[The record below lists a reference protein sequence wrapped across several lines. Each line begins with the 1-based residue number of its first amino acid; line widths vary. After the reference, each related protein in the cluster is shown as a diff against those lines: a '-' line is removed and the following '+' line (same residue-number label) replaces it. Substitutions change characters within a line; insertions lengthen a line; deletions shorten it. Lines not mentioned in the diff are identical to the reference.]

1 MDQTEAL
8 PDDTLASIL
17 GRLPPCDLAASRC
30 VRKTWRAVVD
40 ARRLL
45 LPHLLPH
52 SLHGIFINYIDYES
66 PRCFSRPSTQK
77 PAIDCNL
84 DFLPGYAED
93 FDSIV
98 DHCNGLLL
106 YESDMNL
113 CSYVV
118 NPATRQWERLRYK
131 TDARHHL
138 AYLAFDPAVSP
149 HYEVL
154 LIPCVPDKVDPA
166 QDSMEWPPSSW
177 VFDVFSSSTRKW
189 LKRSFIRQGEAAGTV
204 TDVRVDPL
212 QPKSMCW
219 GGPRRR
225 YSAYWRGSLYVH
237 CRGAFVVRSSMS
249 DGKYQVIKMP
259 IDIVERKQDQYLGKS
274 EKGVYLAA
282 IIYDEHILQV
292 KTLVESSRHID
303 WVLKYHV
310 DLEPCATAD
319 CRIDTGE
326 LEGFE
331 KTWTLD
337 GGRRE
342 GGWGEADEEKG
353 EGENGGMLI
362 PKNLEWDSDDD
373 NVLNGKADYGCFYGR
388 NVYFLGFH
396 PYKEVVFLGLSFT
409 GMAYHLESSKV
420 QYLGDMRPKDYYH
433 GHANGI
439 YDSFPYTP
447 CMIGELR
454 NHASRSRRRG
464 WSI

>member
-189 LKRSFIRQGEAAGTV
+189 LKR
-204 TDVRVDPL
+204 L
-212 QPKSMCW
+212 
-219 GGPRRR
+219 
-225 YSAYWRGSLYVH
+225 
-237 CRGAFVVRSSMS
+237 SMS